1 MPELMINAGWTKD
14 ETVNHY
20 KPRFLHALNALSD
33 CKLDKALTA
42 PEVVVMMDKPAGFN
56 PTGYKTI
63 RDIEADAILSQIL
76 SELIEEKYV
85 RRYADSLFATDAG
98 LEKRKSTDPYWKRTS
113 CEIYDCDEDIPRLQP
128 SKIG

>member
-14 ETVNHY
+14 ETVNSY

-33 CKLDKALTA
+33 CKLDKSVTA
-42 PEVVVMMDKPAGFN
+42 PEVVLMMDKPAEFN

-76 SELIEEKYV
+76 RELIEEKYV
-85 RRYADSLFATDAG
+85 SIRADLIFATNAG

-113 CEIYDCDEDIPRLQP
+113 HETYDCD
-128 SKIG
+128 